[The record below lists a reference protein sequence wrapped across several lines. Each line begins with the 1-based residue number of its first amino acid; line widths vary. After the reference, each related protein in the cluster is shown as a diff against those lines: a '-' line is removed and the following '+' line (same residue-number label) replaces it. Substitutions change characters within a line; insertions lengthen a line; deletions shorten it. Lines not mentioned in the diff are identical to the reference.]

1 MGHIYWMRRKRKDC
15 SHDATSSCNHTP
27 KNLGKGVANSRATNR
42 VYDNSAQT
50 HYWYSLIEHLYL

>member
-50 HYWYSLIEHLYL
+50 HSWYSLK